1 MRLVLLF
8 GCLSLVSAI
17 EWKQG
22 DRAIWAE
29 NCDFG
34 ESGNSALTQRM
45 ITASLQR
52 LEEMQLISNEQK
64 EIAVKQFHVNVD
76 NVVVTALST
85 GVAIWA
91 MYIGQVVITLLST
104 SATWIQV
111 DPLVVLQGK
120 ATDDDTESL
129 DAEERLFDDSH

>member
-1 MRLVLLF
+1 
-8 GCLSLVSAI
+8 
-17 EWKQG
+17 
-22 DRAIWAE
+22 
-29 NCDFG
+29 
-34 ESGNSALTQRM
+34 M